1 MLTHSRSFAEK
12 EVVAVFVATTS
23 FKHASPV
30 NRFLETRIASIV
42 IEVTG
47 GWSTVPS
54 R

>member
-1 MLTHSRSFAEK
+1 MLTPFRNLAENG
-12 EVVAVFVATTS
+12 EVAVFVATTRLN
-23 FKHASPV
+23 HASPG
-30 NRFLETRIASIV
+30 NGFLETRIASIV